1 MISARRLI
9 LLLLLA
15 SGCVH
20 GKIPPLEQ
28 YRLRVPDTAIASLGP
43 SDGDGH
49 EVRPTGDLAIV
60 PYLAPGLY
68 GSRGIV
74 FRIGENQYGSYPNR
88 EWAVPVSTML
98 GMITE
103 DLMRARRVT
112 SGPAIFDPP
121 SPHSYTYIW
130 RGVVRELEEV
140 DRASEVYAA
149 VRLDARLVRA
159 RDDSIMWVGSAR
171 LERKVPSPTMPSIVD
186 ALSRLTTEAILQ
198 LVDGARATLAH
209 PTVGAHNK
217 KP

>member
-9 LLLLLA
+9 VLLVLA

-20 GKIPPLEQ
+20 AKIPPLEQ
-28 YRLRVPDTAIASLGP
+28 YRLRIPDTSITSLALP
-43 SDGDGH
+43 DGDGH
-49 EVRPTGDLAIV
+49 EVRPAGDLAIV

-74 FRIGENQYGSYPNR
+74 FRIGESQYGSYPNR

-103 DLMRARRVT
+103 DLLRSRPVT
-112 SGPAIFDPP
+112 LGPAVFDPP

-171 LERKVPSPTMPSIVD
+171 LERRVPSGTMPAIVD

-198 LVDGARATLAH
+198 LVDGARTTLAH

>member
-1 MISARRLI
+1 VSSARW
-9 LLLLLA
+9 LLVLVLA
-15 SGCVH
+15 GGCVH

-28 YRLRVPDTAIASLGP
+28 YRLRIPDTAITSLAQP
-43 SDGDGH
+43 DGDGH
-49 EVRPTGDLAIV
+49 EIRPAGDLAIV

-74 FRIGENQYGSYPNR
+74 FRVGENQYGAYPNR

-103 DLMRARRVT
+103 DLLRARPVT
-112 SGPAIFDPP
+112 LGTAVFDPP

-171 LERKVPSPTMPSIVD
+171 LEQKVPSGSMPAIVD

-198 LVDGARATLAH
+198 LVDGARTTLAH

>member
-1 MISARRLI
+1 VISVRRLI
-9 LLLLLA
+9 VLLVLA
-15 SGCVH
+15 AGCIH
-20 GKIPPLEQ
+20 GRIPPLEQ
-28 YRLRVPDTAIASLGP
+28 YRLRIPDTSVASLLQF
-43 SDGDGH
+43 DGNGH
-49 EVRPTGDLAIV
+49 ELRPAGDLAIV

-103 DLMRARRVT
+103 DLLRAHPVT
-112 SGPAIFDPP
+112 LGPAVFDPP

-140 DRASEVYAA
+140 NRGPDVYAA

-159 RDDSIMWVGSAR
+159 RDDSILWVGSAR
-171 LERKVPSPTMPSIVD
+171 LEQKVPSGTMPAIVD

-198 LVDGARATLAH
+198 LVDGARATLAQ